1 MSVRIDD
8 LNGIAELPEDS
19 LDGIVGGKP
28 KMQGPDCMWVASAL
42 YGGKSD
48 PIDIRSTGT

>member
-19 LDGIVGGKP
+19 LEDVVGGKP
-28 KMQGPDCMWVASAL
+28 KMQGPDCMWVASSL
-42 YGGKSD
+42 GGGKSD
-48 PIDIRSTGT
+48 PIDIRTSGT